1 MCVHEKRRRRSES
14 FTETFHPI
22 CAEYFLGNS
31 CPIAS
36 RIPDGS
42 IAATT
47 DDEASNLQ
55 AGKFNVRSII
65 G

>member
-1 MCVHEKRRRRSES
+1 MCVHEKRIIGSES
-14 FTETFHPI
+14 FTETFHRI
-22 CAEYFLGNS
+22 RAESFLGNS
-31 CPIAS
+31 CLLTS
-36 RIPDGS
+36 RIPDGA

-55 AGKFNVRSII
+55 AGPSYVRPTI